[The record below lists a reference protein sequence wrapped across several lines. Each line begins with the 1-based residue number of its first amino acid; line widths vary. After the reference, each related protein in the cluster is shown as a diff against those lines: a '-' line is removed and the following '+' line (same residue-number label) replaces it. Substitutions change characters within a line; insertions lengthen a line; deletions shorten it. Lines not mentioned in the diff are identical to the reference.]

1 MLKNALAGTEALWK
15 VWWGLGIPTGAA
27 MMLINVCVRYVVRLQ
42 TPNFYIMLLL
52 GAQMVLIAAWVRTA
66 WICAPNVTWT
76 HWRRRSA
83 GRRCL
88 RGCARPMRR
97 ASYSPARC

>member
-1 MLKNALAGTEALWK
+1 
-15 VWWGLGIPTGAA
+15 

-66 WICAPNVTWT
+66 WICAPNLKHRLWMYLVRIWLVI
-76 HWRRRSA
+76 WLLA
-83 GRRCL
+83 LVQQAL
-88 RGCARPMRR
+88 RHG
-97 ASYSPARC
+97 